1 MVMLP
6 AYSQKALNVKELL
19 SIQDIYSYWNGGQVA
34 DIPQEVHSPVNFL
47 IPAGAV
53 RYPFLAVNFNAP
65 TLITGLRFET
75 VNGFNCG
82 ISFHLDGRPAVS
94 GRWADL
100 VNAGAS
106 GEVIYP
112 LSILEQVY
120 PSTVFSG
127 STVTSVNFQGR
138 DQRIYALVG
147 DGNYTTIMDIDLN
160 LMAYQYF
167 TVYAFNTSNI
177 GLSADVSVSYKLNI
191 GKVVNG

>member
-34 DIPQEVHSPVNFL
+34 DIPQEVHNSL
-47 IPAGAV
+47 EIPAGSV

-65 TLITGLRFET
+65 TRITGLRFET
-75 VNGFNCG
+75 VNGFDCG

-94 GRWADL
+94 GRWSDPA
-100 VNAGAS
+100 NAGAS

-127 STVTSVNFQGR
+127 STITSVNFQGR
-138 DQRIYALVG
+138 DQRIYAQVG
-147 DGNYTTIMDIDLN
+147 GDTYITIMDIDLD

-177 GLSADVSVSYKLNI
+177 GLSAQISVSYKLNI
-191 GKVVNG
+191 GKAVNG